1 MQIKAAPERR
11 IAAALATLAMLLSG
25 FIAFASPASAHF
37 AGIDESTTLVCDGD
51 TLVLRTAAVSWAEDM
66 SGEHPAVIIEMRTD
80 VSDWEPVV
88 TGEFSEAN
96 GWRLSGAA
104 VVPPGASFVD
114 IRVTVDPDFTWGD
127 GFAAPTPP
135 AETRLVVGP
144 GLTDCT
150 SVILPPPTPEPPVE
164 PTPTPEPPVEPTPTP
179 PTGIIPEASVGCV
192 GDVDDTEAIVE
203 ITTDSPTDQDVSVL
217 VDGTEISTVT
227 VGSDSPAVVLVP
239 QDPGETNTV
248 DVVHDGDTIAS
259 ATIQCV
265 DTVIIPPGTPTPEPT
280 STPVPPNPPTPPG
293 PELPAT
299 GSQSR
304 DIASWAMVAIIG
316 GALLVIGGVSLRSQ
330 DNN

>member
-11 IAAALATLAMLLSG
+11 VVAALAALAMLLSG
-25 FIAFASPASAHF
+25 FIAFAPSASAHF

-51 TLVLRTAAVSWAEDM
+51 LLILRTAAVSWAEDM
-66 SGEHPAVIIEMRTD
+66 TGEHPRVVIEMRTD
-80 VSDWEPVV
+80 VSDWETVV

-96 GWRLSGAA
+96 GWRLSGSA
-104 VVPPGASFVD
+104 VVAPGASFVD
-114 IRVTVDPDFTWGD
+114 VRVTVDPDFTWGD
-127 GFAAPTPP
+127 GFSAPTPP

-150 SVILPPPTPEPPVE
+150 SVILPPPTPEPTPPVE
-164 PTPTPEPPVEPTPTP
+164 PTPTPEPPGP
-179 PTGIIPEASVGCV
+179 PTGIVPEAFVGCV
-192 GDVDDTEAIVE
+192 GDTDDREAIVE
-203 ITTDSPTDQDVSVL
+203 ITTESATDQDVSVL
-217 VDGTEISTVT
+217 VDGEELTTVT
-227 VGSDSPAVVLVP
+227 VGADSPAIVDVP

-265 DTVIIPPGTPTPEPT
+265 DTIIIPPGTPTP
-280 STPVPPNPPTPPG
+280 TPSVPPNPPTPPG

-316 GALLVIGGVSLRSQ
+316 GALLVIGGISLRSQ
-330 DNN
+330 DS